1 MIKQQ
6 INPSF
11 TLTFNDINVTAPQRP
26 HLQKPHFPDT
36 IPIAELHWRCSRLSR
51 HWWSDVICSPL
62 PVLKQWL
69 NSCWVW
75 LLVFK
80 LFLAEKDHVTNVR
93 ILFRS
98 VGNSMSIRD
107 THCYCLMS
115 VPWLITQTSIPS
127 LQKRQY
133 FLIFQKKKENGIVPL
148 ISSLFHYT
156 VQSMVNNFQKQKITT
171 R

>member
-1 MIKQQ
+1 MERLADQGQRYRTKNMWMTAKIPKGFLFSFKSGKRIFPSSRTLCFSKCLRHFLVLTIQSLEMIKQQ

-69 NSCWVW
+69 NSC
-75 LLVFK
+75 
-80 LFLAEKDHVTNVR
+80 
-93 ILFRS
+93 
-98 VGNSMSIRD
+98 
-107 THCYCLMS
+107 
-115 VPWLITQTSIPS
+115 
-127 LQKRQY
+127 
-133 FLIFQKKKENGIVPL
+133 
-148 ISSLFHYT
+148 
-156 VQSMVNNFQKQKITT
+156 
-171 R
+171 